1 MKEITDLLMELKDE
15 EYANFHRKLIP
26 NILPE
31 KVIGVRTPALRKLA
45 KQISRENYCRD
56 FLKELPHFYY
66 DENQLHGFIISE
78 IKDFDACMEEL
89 EAFLPFIDN
98 WATCDQT
105 SPKIFKKRKE
115 DLLPYIRKWLDSE
128 HTYTIRFGIGML
140 MQHFLDEDFLPEY
153 LAMVSGIQ
161 SEEYY
166 VNMEIAWYMATALA
180 KQWDATIPYIEQG
193 KMDVWVHNKTIQK
206 ARESYRITKEQKEYL
221 KGLKR

>member
-26 NILPE
+26 NIPPE
-31 KVIGVRTPALRKLA
+31 KVIGVRTPVLRKLA
-45 KQISRENYCRD
+45 KRISRESFCKD
-56 FLKELPHFYY
+56 FLNELPHSYY
-66 DENQLHGFIISE
+66 DENQLHGFIISD
-78 IKDFDACMEEL
+78 IKDFDVCIEEL
-89 EAFLPFIDN
+89 ETFLPFIDN

-115 DLLPYIRKWLDSE
+115 DLLPYIYKWLDSD

-140 MQHFLDEDFLPEY
+140 MQHFLDEAFATEY
-153 LAMVSGIQ
+153 LDMVSGIQ

-206 ARESYRITKEQKEYL
+206 ARESYRITKEQKEYM

>member
-1 MKEITDLLMELKDE
+1 MKAITDSLMELKDE
-15 EYANFHRKLIP
+15 EYAGFHRKLIP
-26 NILPE
+26 NIPPE

-45 KQISRENYCRD
+45 KQISRESFCRD
-56 FLKELPHFYY
+56 FLEELPHFYY
-66 DENQLHGFIISE
+66 DENQLHGFIVSD
-78 IKDFDACMEEL
+78 IKDFDECIEKL
-89 EAFLPFIDN
+89 EAFLPYIDN

-115 DLLPYIRKWLDSE
+115 DLMPYIYKWLESN

-140 MQHFLDEDFLPEY
+140 MQHFLDEEFSTEY
-153 LAMVSGIQ
+153 LDMVSGIQ

-180 KQWDATIPYIEQG
+180 KQWDATIPYIEQR

>member
-26 NILPE
+26 NIPPE
-31 KVIGVRTPALRKLA
+31 KVIGVRTPVLRKLA
-45 KQISRENYCRD
+45 KRISRESFCKD
-56 FLKELPHFYY
+56 FLNELPHSYY
-66 DENQLHGFIISE
+66 DENQLHGFIISD
-78 IKDFDACMEEL
+78 IKDFDVCIEEL
-89 EAFLPFIDN
+89 ETFLPFIDN
-98 WATCDQT
+98 WAICDQT

-115 DLLPYIRKWLDSE
+115 DLLPYIYKWLDSD

-140 MQHFLDEDFLPEY
+140 MQHFLDEAFATEY
-153 LAMVSGIQ
+153 LDMVSGIQ

-206 ARESYRITKEQKEYL
+206 ARESYRITKEQKEYM

>member
-45 KQISRENYCRD
+45 KQISRESYCRD
-56 FLKELPHFYY
+56 FLKELPHSYY

-89 EAFLPFIDN
+89 EKFLPFIDN

-153 LAMVSGIQ
+153 PAMVSGIQ

-206 ARESYRITKEQKEYL
+206 ARESYRITQEQKEYL

>member
-56 FLKELPHFYY
+56 FLKELPHSYY

-166 VNMEIAWYMATALA
+166 VNMEIAWYMATALT

-206 ARESYRITKEQKEYL
+206 ARESYRITQEQKEYL

>member
-1 MKEITDLLMELKDE
+1 MKEITDLLFELKDE
-15 EYANFHRKLIP
+15 EYASFHRKLIP
-26 NILPE
+26 NIAPE

-45 KQISRENYCRD
+45 KQISRESYCRD
-56 FLKELPHFYY
+56 FLKELPHSYY

-78 IKDFDACMEEL
+78 IKDFDVCMEEL

-115 DLLPYIRKWLDSE
+115 DLLPYIYKWLDSD

-140 MQHFLDEDFLPEY
+140 MQHFLDESFKPEY
-153 LAMVSGIQ
+153 LDMVSGIQ
-161 SEEYY
+161 SEAYY

-180 KQWDATIPYIEQG
+180 KQWNATLPYIEQG

-221 KGLKR
+221 KGFKR

>member
-1 MKEITDLLMELKDE
+1 MKEITDLLMELRDE

-45 KQISRENYCRD
+45 KQISRESFCRD
-56 FLKELPHFYY
+56 FLKELPHSYY

-115 DLLPYIRKWLDSE
+115 DLLPYIPKWLDSE

-206 ARESYRITKEQKEYL
+206 ARESYRITQEQKEYL

>member
-45 KQISRENYCRD
+45 KQISKESYCRD
-56 FLKELPHFYY
+56 FLKELPHSYY

-89 EAFLPFIDN
+89 EKFLPFIDN

-206 ARESYRITKEQKEYL
+206 ARESYRITQEQKEYL